1 MAGTIVIYDDIPY
14 ICENAIAADEAVPGA
29 TDSPWK
35 VYKKDLDG
43 LFSFYPNPLAAAT
56 TGTTDTNNKLDADK
70 EVSGDYIINRASG
83 PQYSWNAGVQYNYF
97 PDDEVNADGET
108 SANKQFFFGSSWEVH
123 SSKHAPS
130 TANKSL
136 FSTMEEYALKD
147 ATNTAAWTDWKKHL
161 NKGRV
166 SVAAHDTFTSQI
178 GSIFDFGGY
187 SNYNLGKRYVENTTT
202 QGGTKIN
209 RSDLTIEI
217 GAIKV
222 GRLGRP

>member
-1 MAGTIVIYDDIPY
+1 MLQYLLLQ
-14 ICENAIAADEAVPGA
+14 IAHGR
-29 TDSPWK
+29 SI
-35 VYKKDLDG
+35 KKDLDS
-43 LFSFYPNPLAAAT
+43 LFSFYPNPLAAKDTTVAT
-56 TGTTDTNNKLDADK
+56 GKNNKLDADK
-70 EVSGDYIINRASG
+70 EVSGDYIINRVSG

-97 PDDEVNADGET
+97 PDDEGNADGET

-136 FSTMEEYALKD
+136 ISTMEGYALKD
-147 ATNTAAWTDWKKHL
+147 ATNPNPAWTDWTTHL

-166 SVAAHDTFTSQI
+166 SVAAHDTFTSQT
-178 GSIFDFGGY
+178 GRIFDFGGY
-187 SNYNLGKRYVENTTT
+187 SNYNLGNTYVENTTT

-217 GAIKV
+217 GCDKGGPTWTSLTRNAEDSRYV
-222 GRLGRP
+222 